1 MKKVII
7 SAALMALSFAAS
19 AMGPDYKKM
28 PNGGYVYTGG
38 AHVKGCSDRIQVG
51 VSSQQFVI
59 DCMKIDSK
67 GVKTPDRRR
76 SITNR
81 YGRRDIVTYG
91 MTTFYFQNNVLE
103 TIAQ

>member
-1 MKKVII
+1 
-7 SAALMALSFAAS
+7 
-19 AMGPDYKKM
+19 
-28 PNGGYVYTGG
+28 
-38 AHVKGCSDRIQVG
+38 
-51 VSSQQFVI
+51 
-59 DCMKIDSK
+59 MKIDSK